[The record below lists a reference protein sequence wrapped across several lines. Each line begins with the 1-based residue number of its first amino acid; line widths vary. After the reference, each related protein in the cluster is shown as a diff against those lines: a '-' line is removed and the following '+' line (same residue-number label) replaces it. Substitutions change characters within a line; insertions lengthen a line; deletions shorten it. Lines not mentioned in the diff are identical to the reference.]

1 MPLTDVQIKKLK
13 PKDKEYKRS
22 DGHGLFIIIKPNG
35 NKKWRKKYYFKGK
48 ERTFT
53 IGDYPSISLKEARI
67 KRAEIEALLNEG
79 QDPSLVKKRKS
90 SGNPTFYELAK
101 EWWEYNSGLTVELMK
116 QENYSDRV
124 LASKVNQ
131 KMKAW
136 NTKHAVKIW
145 RRLRDYVFRELGT
158 HQISDI
164 KTIDIRA
171 VIEKVINKNL
181 LDVPKRVLQYMKS
194 IFDYARIDNRV
205 ELNPCYGLEKL
216 IPNYKTEHRK
226 SLPINELPEFF
237 KALNNSKSDP
247 ATILA
252 IKLLILTCVRSKEL
266 RFAEWHE
273 FDFENKIW
281 TIPAERMKS
290 NRIHKVPLTEQML
303 ELLEKIKQLSSTSRY
318 LFPSVRAK
326 DGVIGE
332 NTLNVAID
340 RIGYKGKVTPHGFR
354 ATAKTAWIEAGYSD
368 MASELQLAH
377 VDKNQVRGAY
387 NYNTELLDQRREMM
401 EWYSARLVELELNTN
416 KYLTCEHK

>member
-35 NKKWRKKYYFKGK
+35 NKKWRKKYYFNGK
-48 ERTFT
+48 ERTYT
-53 IGDYPSISLKEARI
+53 IGDYPAISLKEARI

-79 QDPSLVKKRKS
+79 QDPSFVKKRKS
-90 SGNPTFYELAK
+90 SDNPTFYELAK
-101 EWWEYNSGLTVELMK
+101 EWWEHNSGLTVELMK
-116 QENYSDRV
+116 QENYSHRK
-124 LASKVNQ
+124 LASEIDGKR
-131 KMKAW
+131 KTW

-145 RRLRDYVFRELGT
+145 RRLQKYVFRELGY
-158 HQISDI
+158 HQISQI
-164 KTIDIRA
+164 KAPDIRA
-171 VIEKVINKNL
+171 VIDKVINKNL
-181 LDVPKRVLQYMKS
+181 LDVPKRVLQYIKS
-194 IFDYARIDNRV
+194 IFNYARIDNRV
-205 ELNPCYGLEKL
+205 EVNPCYGMEKL
-216 IPNYKTEHRK
+216 IPSYKTEHRT
-226 SLPINELPEFF
+226 SLKLNELPEFF
-237 KALNNSKSDP
+237 KALNKSNSDL

-266 RFAEWHE
+266 RYAQWHE
-273 FDFENKIW
+273 FDLENKIW

-290 NRIHKVPLTEQML
+290 KRIHKVPLTEQML
-303 ELLEKIKQLSSTSRY
+303 ELLEKIKELSSTSRY

-326 DGVIGE
+326 DRVIGE

-387 NYNTELLDQRREMM
+387 NYNTELLDERREMM
-401 EWYSARLVELELNTN
+401 EWYSNSLN
-416 KYLTCEHK
+416 CI